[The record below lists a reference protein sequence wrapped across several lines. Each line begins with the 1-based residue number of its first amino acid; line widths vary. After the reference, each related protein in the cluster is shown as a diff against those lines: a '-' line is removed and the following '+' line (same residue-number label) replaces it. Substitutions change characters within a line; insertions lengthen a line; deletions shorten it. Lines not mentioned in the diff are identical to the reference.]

1 MAKAPSEKHLEDYI
15 CTHNRFLSVGYWDEE
30 TYPDVWERIHCV
42 WKILKRQPVFP
53 SGIPD
58 LVAVLAGKWKPSIG
72 IVELKKND
80 VDEDSVIQC
89 LRYMYDLRQI
99 LHFSLLECGL
109 HIPSDFINRIPI
121 TGLIIGHSMP
131 NDKLQIICEAANIQV
146 LLYNWTSSEVNFFLP
161 KDELVW
167 NTDLHHW
174 EKKNRKWSYQ
184 EGIYRDFSK
193 GTLGDSFNELLMG
206 YLEELEWL
214 I

>member
-1 MAKAPSEKHLEDYI
+1 M
-15 CTHNRFLSVGYWDEE
+15 
-30 TYPDVWERIHCV
+30 
-42 WKILKRQPVFP
+42 
-53 SGIPD
+53 
-58 LVAVLAGKWKPSIG
+58 
-72 IVELKKND
+72 
-80 VDEDSVIQC
+80 
-89 LRYMYDLRQI
+89 
-99 LHFSLLECGL
+99 
-109 HIPSDFINRIPI
+109 
-121 TGLIIGHSMP
+121 
-131 NDKLQIICEAANIQV
+131 